1 MDKISIAKVSQNIF
15 KPRSVDNNQSS
26 ASAHTSNPFGINF
39 KGNVLAADV
48 FESSA
53 PKESNSSNN
62 PFAMAGK
69 KSKLFA
75 SAIVGGINSFNNAFK
90 SRLNA
95 VISFGRQVRDNIAQ
109 SWETAKNTEISFD
122 LKGLADS
129 ISNKFNN
136 PYSVNNLTKRPV
148 SDLEAMLKQELE
160 A

>member
-15 KPRSVDNNQSS
+15 KPRSTENNQS
-26 ASAHTSNPFGINF
+26 AAHTSNPFGINF

-53 PKESNSSNN
+53 PKESNGSNN
-62 PFAMAGK
+62 PFAAAGQ

-75 SAIVGGINSFNNAFK
+75 SAIVGGINSFNEAFK
-90 SRLNA
+90 SRMNA
-95 VISFGRQVRDNIAQ
+95 VISFGRKVRDNIAQ

-122 LKGLADS
+122 VKGLAES

-136 PYSVNNLTKRPV
+136 PYSVNNHTKRPV
-148 SDLEAMLKQELE
+148 SDLESMLKQELE